1 VLAACAHRPARPSRR
16 RILLFPGGNNVQ
28 QLSVYLDVADSA
40 TLPQGWTRHA
50 HFTLTVHNQK
60 DPSRNVVKD
69 ADHQFNVRACDW
81 GFREFVTLAE
91 LKDVS
96 TGFEVDDKLMV
107 SAKVRVE
114 PQVNW
119 WSWDSKKET
128 GYVGLKNQGAT
139 CYMNSLL
146 QSLTHIPYF
155 RKVRDRFTD
164 SRWVCCRRSNACLG
178 FCRPSLAK
186 RRVCPADGRFHRDG
200 EIGFSALGESLRGR
214 RWLYPAVGRL

>member
-1 VLAACAHRPARPSRR
+1 M
-16 RILLFPGGNNVQ
+16 Q

-60 DPSRNVVKD
+60 DPTRNVVKGASARTSCCSLAQTRSTCPSSLGLPVNWAKPVAWPSLPCSPLLLPALAD
-69 ADHQFNVRACDW
+69 ADHQFSVRACDW

-96 TGFEVDDKLMV
+96 TGFMVDDKIMI

-128 GYVGLKNQGAT
+128 GFVGLKNQGAT

-155 RKVRDRFTD
+155 RKVR
-164 SRWVCCRRSNACLG
+164 C
-178 FCRPSLAK
+178 PSTPL
-186 RRVCPADGRFHRDG
+186 
-200 EIGFSALGESLRGR
+200 LRQ
-214 RWLYPAVGRL
+214 W